1 MNQWCDAVAKI
12 KKKKDFIQ
20 EYVGRHM
27 VCQTMYNCAQ

>member
-1 MNQWCDAVAKI
+1 MLLQKL